1 MKIVAYYQILRQ
13 LTQGIVVTDR
23 SGKKLNLQSGFEK
36 SIRLINICRKNGRK
50 LMFIGNGASASI
62 ASHMAADFWKNGKIK
77 AMAFNDA
84 ALLTSISNDFGYPFV
99 FEKPIS
105 EFADAGDILFAISS
119 SGESENILRAARMAR
134 NKNVL
139 VISLSGFKE
148 DNPLRKLGNVNFY
161 VPFKKYG
168 YVEVIHHSICHCLL
182 DTLVCAITKG
192 RKK

>member
-1 MKIVAYYQILRQ
+1 MKIDAYYQILRQ

-36 SIRLINICRKNGRK
+36 TVRLINICRKNGRK
-50 LMFIGNGASASI
+50 LIFIGNGASASI

-77 AMAFNDA
+77 AIAFNDA

-105 EFADAGDILFAISS
+105 AFADAGDILFAISS
-119 SGESENILRAARMAR
+119 SGASENILRAVRMAR
-134 NKNVL
+134 KKHVL

-148 DNPLRKLGNVNFY
+148 NNPLRKLGHLNFY
-161 VPFKKYG
+161 VPSDKYG

-182 DTLVCAITKG
+182 DTLASTVTKE